1 MAKPPIRGIQPSYGR
16 RVRGRVASLFQGFGE
31 EVHEP
36 PDPFRDFSKKVH
48 ALRGTK
54 HDLIREQDFLELEE
68 LARQALDKLEQ
79 RLASANTGQKYEI
92 QRAQESLKEQLKR
105 LVDGLPA
112 VLSESEAFQR
122 LLDLLRPRLDLDRST
137 FGKEPILHGKK
148 REELQKG
155 TVKRWV
161 ETADQRGAARRLAA
175 ARAAGATDDELAEA
189 GTTLHHAVADLRR
202 MARRGETIELEDAD
216 EVAELGLDTMRQLR
230 EELSPSWKPEERPRW
245 LNAGDR
251 YVFELALAVVPKGL
265 FEQTAAYDGMQKL
278 RDGQGVFS
286 GRAADMIAL
295 GAKRQH

>member
-1 MAKPPIRGIQPSYGR
+1 MAKPPIHGVRPSYGR
-16 RVRGRVASLFQGFGE
+16 RVRNRITSLFQGFGE
-31 EVHEP
+31 AVHEA

-48 ALRGTK
+48 ALRGIK
-54 HDLIREQDFLELEE
+54 HDLFREQDYLELEE
-68 LARQALDKLEQ
+68 LARQALEQLEH

-92 QRAQESLKEQLKR
+92 QRAQESLKEQLRR

-112 VLSESEAFQR
+112 VLSESAAYQK
-122 LLDLLRPRLDLDRST
+122 LLDSLRPRLDLDRSS

-148 REELQKG
+148 RDELQKG

-161 ETADQRGAARRLAA
+161 ETADRRGAARRLAA
-175 ARAAGATDDELAEA
+175 ARAAGATEEELAEA
-189 GTTLHHAVADLRR
+189 GTTLHDAVADLRR

-216 EVAELGLDTMRQLR
+216 ELAELGLDTMRQLR
-230 EELSPSWKPEERPRW
+230 EELSPSWKPEDHPRW

-251 YVFELALAVVPKGL
+251 YVFELALAVVPKEL

-295 GAKRQH
+295 GAKRG